1 MSSLLFVLLIQT
13 FVPLH
18 KLVIDTF
25 AAPGCHFE
33 VKVNCTIKWK
43 HNNETISIYT
53 GSLQPLLFEQVCLPS
68 PLKVVPTN
76 RLEKL
81 SVASLIKISNV
92 FFFSFFLLGPKYFY
106 ISIATFTLAN
116 DLSRSFITDCKFKK
130 IS

>member
-33 VKVNCTIKWK
+33 VTVNCTIKWK

-68 PLKVVPTN
+68 PLMLPSSCLCESGANKPLGKVVCCIFN
-76 RLEKL
+76 
-81 SVASLIKISNV
+81 
-92 FFFSFFLLGPKYFY
+92 
-106 ISIATFTLAN
+106 
-116 DLSRSFITDCKFKK
+116 
-130 IS
+130 